1 MSNIYD
7 YIIIGAGHNG
17 LVAAAY
23 LAKQGKKVLVLERR
37 SIIGGSVVTESFG
50 ENFQADSIHAGGSLR
65 PDIIKDLKLA
75 SHELQVDS
83 VHQPFIALQ
92 SASHAS
98 SVTYADHLVL
108 DPDPVK
114 AAEAIKRFS
123 EKDASRWN
131 EFVRF
136 MDKAASILDVAYATI
151 MPRLPKNMSLR
162 DGYGLLELGLE
173 LRLAGRKDMLN
184 FIRALPMSA
193 QELVEEYFESEI
205 IRAAIASVAIH
216 GSTLGPMSAGTGYT
230 LIHNWLNRGG
240 LANPPLPAGEG
251 LGVMGIGA
259 ITQALANAVK
269 FFGGEIRTDS
279 EVAKIKIKNQIAK
292 GVVLANDE
300 EISADVILSSANP
313 KHTLLKLVGAQDL
326 PPEFVW
332 HTQSIKMR
340 GSVAKI
346 HLLLNEPVGADL
358 RVRPEQGNHTG
369 FPPQGTLCVAPS
381 IKYLEKAYDAAK
393 YGEISEKPYLEIT
406 TSGNVVSIHFQFA
419 PYQLKTGDW
428 RLETKKVEK
437 LAIDTLAEYF
447 PNLNSLISNSHVIT
461 PLDLETTYGLTEGD
475 INHGQLQL
483 DQFLFMR
490 PIPGW
495 SNHKTPID
503 NLYLCGSG
511 VHGGG
516 GVSGVSGRNVV
527 KVLN

>member
-1 MSNIYD
+1 MTKYE

-17 LVAAAY
+17 LAAAAY

-37 SIIGGSVVTESFG
+37 SIVGGSVVTESFG
-50 ENFQADSIHAGGSLR
+50 EDFQVDSIRAGGSLR

-75 SHELQVDS
+75 SFGLQVDS
-83 VHQPFIALQ
+83 PPQPFISLLPD
-92 SASHAS
+92 SNS
-98 SVTYADHLVL
+98 LIL

-123 EKDASRWN
+123 EKDASRWS

-136 MDKAASILDVAYATI
+136 MDKVASILDAAYATI
-151 MPRLPKNMSLR
+151 MPRLPKNMNLR
-162 DGYGLLELGLE
+162 EGYGLLELGLE

-205 IRAAIASVAIH
+205 VRAAVASVAIH
-216 GSTLGPMSAGTGYT
+216 NSTLGPMSAGTGYT

-240 LANPPLPAGEG
+240 LSHANVGKAGD
-251 LGVMGIGA
+251 
-259 ITQALANAVK
+259 ITSALANAVK
-269 FFGGEIRTDS
+269 SFGGEIRTDV
-279 EVAKIKIKNQIAK
+279 EVAKIKIENQIAK
-292 GVVLANDE
+292 GVVLANGE
-300 EISADVILSSANP
+300 EISADVILSSADP

-346 HLLLNEPVGADL
+346 HLQVSGDHGI
-358 RVRPEQGNHTG
+358 PE
-369 FPPQGTLCVAPS
+369 GTLCVAPS
-381 IKYLEKAYDAAK
+381 IKYLEKAYDSAK

-419 PYQLKTGDW
+419 PYHLKTGDW

-437 LAIDTLAEYF
+437 VAIEALSEYF
-447 PNLNSLISNSHVIT
+447 PNLQSQVSNLKVIT
-461 PLDLETTYGLTEGD
+461 PLDLEQTYGLTEGD
-475 INHGQLQL
+475 INHGQLML

-516 GVSGVSGRNVV
+516 GISGVSGRNAV
-527 KVLN
+527 KVLK

>member
-1 MSNIYD
+1 MTNHYNT
-7 YIIIGAGHNG
+7 IIIGTGHNG

-50 ENFQADSIHAGGSLR
+50 ENFTVDSVQTGGTLR
-65 PDIIKDLKLA
+65 PDIIKDLKL
-75 SHELQVDS
+75 SLPTVTQKPDFISLQPDGN
-83 VHQPFIALQ
+83 
-92 SASHAS
+92 
-98 SVTYADHLVL
+98 HLIL
-108 DPDPVK
+108 N
-114 AAEAIKRFS
+114 EESIKRFS
-123 EKDASRWN
+123 EKDASRWG

-136 MDKAASILDVAYATI
+136 MDKAASILDAAYATI

-193 QELVEEYFESEI
+193 QELVEEYFESEVV
-205 IRAAIASVAIH
+205 RAAIASVAIH
-216 GSTLGPMSAGTGYT
+216 NSTLGPMSAGTGYT

-240 LANPPLPAGEG
+240 LALTPTPLPEGEG
-251 LGVMGIGA
+251 QRVKGIGE
-259 ITQALANAVK
+259 ITNALANAVK
-269 FFGGEIRTDS
+269 SFGGEIRTEA
-279 EVAKIKIKNQIAK
+279 EVKNIKIENQIAK
-292 GVVLANDE
+292 GVVLANGE
-300 EISADVILSSANP
+300 EISADVILSSADP

-340 GSVAKI
+340 GAVAKI
-346 HLLLNEPVGADL
+346 HLQTN
-358 RVRPEQGNHTG
+358 GNHG
-369 FPPQGTLCVAPS
+369 IPEGTCVVAPS
-381 IKYLEKAYDAAK
+381 VKYLEKAYDSAK
-393 YGEISEKPYLEIT
+393 YGEISEKLYLEVT
-406 TSGNVVSIHFQFA
+406 TSENTVSIHFQFA
-419 PYQLKTGDW
+419 PYELKNSSWQVEGS
-428 RLETKKVEK
+428 KVEK
-437 LAIDTLAEYF
+437 LAIDTLAVYF
-447 PNLNSLISNSHVIT
+447 PNLKSSIVNRKLIT
-461 PLDLETTYGLTEGD
+461 PKDLEETYGLTEGG
-475 INHGQLQL
+475 INHGQLML

-527 KVLN
+527 KVLK

>member
-1 MSNIYD
+1 MTNQYHT
-7 YIIIGAGHNG
+7 IIIGAGHNG

-37 SIIGGSVVTESFG
+37 SIVGGSMVTESFG
-50 ENFQADSIHAGGSLR
+50 ENFQADSIHAGGTLR
-65 PDIIKDLKLA
+65 PDIIKDLKLV
-75 SHELQVDS
+75 SHGLHVDS
-83 VHQPFIALQ
+83 SRQPFISLLPD
-92 SASHAS
+92 SNS
-98 SVTYADHLVL
+98 LIL
-108 DPDPVK
+108 DPNPVK
-114 AAEAIKRFS
+114 AAESIKKFS
-123 EKDASRWN
+123 ERDASRWD

-136 MDKAASILDVAYATI
+136 MDKAAEILDVAYATI
-151 MPRLPKNMSLR
+151 MPRLPKNMNLR
-162 DGYGLLELGLE
+162 EGYGLLELGLE

-216 GSTLGPMSAGTGYT
+216 NSTLGPMSAGTGYT

-240 LANPPLPAGEG
+240 LSHSNVGKAGE
-251 LGVMGIGA
+251 
-259 ITQALANAVK
+259 ITSALANAVK
-269 FFGGEIRTDS
+269 SFGGEIRTDV
-279 EVAKIKIKNQIAK
+279 EVAKIKIENQIAK
-292 GVVLANDE
+292 GVVLANGE
-300 EISADVILSSANP
+300 EISANRIISSADP

-340 GSVAKI
+340 GSVAKV
-346 HLLLNEPVGADL
+346 HLQVN
-358 RVRPEQGNHTG
+358 GNHG
-369 FPPQGTLCVAPS
+369 IPAGTLCIAPS

-393 YGEISEKPYLEIT
+393 YGEISEKPYLEVT

-419 PYQLKTGDW
+419 PYHLKTGDW

-437 LAIDTLAEYF
+437 IAIETLTEYF
-447 PNLNSLISNSHVIT
+447 PNLQSLVSNLKVIT

-516 GVSGVSGRNVV
+516 GVSGASGRNVV
-527 KVLN
+527 KVLK